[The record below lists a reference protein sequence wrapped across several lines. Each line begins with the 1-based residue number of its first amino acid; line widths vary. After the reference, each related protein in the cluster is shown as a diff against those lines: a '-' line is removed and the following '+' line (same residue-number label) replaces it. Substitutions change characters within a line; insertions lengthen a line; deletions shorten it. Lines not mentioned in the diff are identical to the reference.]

1 MSCLHYNL
9 SFQHDGGTSVQL
21 ANQAKGNAH
30 LQMHIHML
38 VSLIFATHRPTCKAM
53 KTAADLFIRIR
64 DYKGVCNVRQC
75 VFYFRDREIC
85 QKTLVKAKQF

>member
-1 MSCLHYNL
+1 MSCLRYNL
-9 SFQHDGGTSVQL
+9 SFQHVVGTSVQS

-30 LQMHIHML
+30 LQTHIRPV
-38 VSLIFATHRPTCKAM
+38 VSLIFATHRATCKAI
-53 KTAADLFIRIR
+53 KTVADLFIRIR

-75 VFYFRDREIC
+75 LFYFGDREIS